1 VIKGCKDDIDFGYK
15 DQQFSATEFFADK
28 MIQVDD
34 QKSAHDALKIIIDQ
48 GEGSVG
54 VEDARYQMFLALYLE
69 RTEWTCWPV
78 PNSPNTEMYK
88 ADTLL
93 YEVSIWLHATFYVLE
108 SNVSLVSTCIRR
120 SLLLPVGHDPEDLAS

>member
-1 VIKGCKDDIDFGYK
+1 VIINCKDYIDFDHK
-15 DQQFSATEFFADK
+15 ELQFSATEFFADK
-28 MIQVDD
+28 MTQVVD

-54 VEDARYQMFLALYLE
+54 VEDAHYQMFLALYLR

-93 YEVSIWLHATFYVLE
+93 YEVSIWLHATLYALG
-108 SNVSLVSTCIRR
+108 N
-120 SLLLPVGHDPEDLAS
+120 